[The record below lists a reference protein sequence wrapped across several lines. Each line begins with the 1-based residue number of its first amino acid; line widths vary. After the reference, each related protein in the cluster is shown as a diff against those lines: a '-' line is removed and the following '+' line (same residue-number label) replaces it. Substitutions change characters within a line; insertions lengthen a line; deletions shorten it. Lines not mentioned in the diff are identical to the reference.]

1 MRAKLY
7 FYRNRAEFDQFYNDN
22 KEKMF
27 GFEIL
32 DSKEIVD
39 DIQDTIIDITDMIL
53 YVRQETLNIYSV
65 RLSLN
70 KLNKLNKNNIVI
82 M

>member
-39 DIQDTIIDITDMIL
+39 D
-53 YVRQETLNIYSV
+53 
-65 RLSLN
+65 
-70 KLNKLNKNNIVI
+70 
-82 M
+82 